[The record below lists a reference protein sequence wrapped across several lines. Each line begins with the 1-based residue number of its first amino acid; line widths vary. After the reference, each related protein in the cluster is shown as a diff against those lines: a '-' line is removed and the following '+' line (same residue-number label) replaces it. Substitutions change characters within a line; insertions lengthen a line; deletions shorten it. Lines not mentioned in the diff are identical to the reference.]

1 MASYSTNE
9 FKPGLKVLL
18 EGAPCV
24 ILEAE
29 FVKPGK
35 GQAFTR
41 AKFRNLISGRV
52 WERTLRS
59 GETMESADVAEF
71 EVEYLYSDGH
81 EWHFMRT
88 DDTYEQIACNE
99 EIMEEARQWLTEQ
112 DRCMMTLWNEQPIIL
127 VPPIFVTLEVTETDP
142 GVRGDTVS
150 GGNKPARVA
159 TGAIVRVPLFVESG
173 ELIKVDTRTG
183 EYVGRAKE

>member
-1 MASYSTNE
+1 MPTYSTSD

-18 EGAPCV
+18 EGEPCA

-41 AKFRNLISGRV
+41 AKFRNLVTGRV

-59 GETMESADVAEF
+59 GETMESAAVIEL
-71 EVEYLYSDGH
+71 EMEYLYSDGY

-88 DDTYEQIACNE
+88 DETFEQFAASSDVVGN
-99 EIMEEARQWLTEQ
+99 AKQWLTEQ
-112 DRCMMTLWNEQPIIL
+112 NKCSVTLWNDNPISV
-127 VPPIFVTLEVTETDP
+127 VPPNFVFLEVKETDP
-142 GVRGDTVS
+142 GLRGDTAA
-150 GGNKPARVA
+150 GGNKPAILT
-159 TGAIVRVPLFVESG
+159 TGASIRVPLFIEEGDVV
-173 ELIKVDTRTG
+173 KVDTRTG
-183 EYVGRAKE
+183 QYVSRSKD